1 MSVTIEDIANEA
13 KVSIATVSRV
23 MNGTKTVS
31 PELKKRVLDAIE
43 RNRFKPNTFAKGL
56 ATDKS
61 NIIGVIVSDVS
72 NAVISSTIKGIN
84 SICQKKGYTV
94 MICESDGDSK
104 KEKMLL
110 ERMQE
115 HRASGVTG
123 RGKY

>member
-104 KEKMLL
+104 KGKN
-110 ERMQE
+110 
-115 HRASGVTG
+115 VT
-123 RGKY
+123 